1 MLIIKNVTLHLSAFS
16 RKLNYMD
23 NTIWWEGLL
32 ANPDH
37 PLGREAT
44 MCSIIEIRTPTE
56 FTIRYETDDSL
67 SGEHVQRTRNVKLI
81 SAAARG
87 STVVDTKGRKGVVR
101 GRSVDPR
108 GRSEKTRTSSEAM
121 RGGSAEARGSKEK
134 DGGWTLNNESSALL
148 PYGESNREADIV
160 KNGWRIKIF

>member
-1 MLIIKNVTLHLSAFS
+1 
-16 RKLNYMD
+16 
-23 NTIWWEGLL
+23 
-32 ANPDH
+32 
-37 PLGREAT
+37 

-67 SGEHVQRTRNVKLI
+67 SGEHLQRTRNVKLI
-81 SAAARG
+81 SAARA

-121 RGGSAEARGSKEK
+121 RGCSAGARGSMET
-134 DGGWTLNNESSALL
+134 DGGWTENKESPTLL
-148 PYGESNREADIV
+148 PYGDSNREADIV
-160 KNGWRIKIF
+160 KGVDFTLRKT

>member
-1 MLIIKNVTLHLSAFS
+1 M
-16 RKLNYMD
+16 
-23 NTIWWEGLL
+23 
-32 ANPDH
+32 ANPDY
-37 PLGREAT
+37 PLSREAI

-67 SGEHVQRTRNVKLI
+67 SGEHLQRTRNVKLI

-108 GRSEKTRTSSEAM
+108 GRSSEKMRTSSEAT
-121 RGGSAEARGSKEK
+121 RGCSAGARGRMEI
-134 DGGWTLNNESSALL
+134 DGGWTVKNESSALL
-148 PYGESNREADIV
+148 PNGESNREADIV
-160 KNGWRIKIF
+160 KNG